1 MSQCLAE
8 SLSLGT
14 GLPGGQ
20 GSGKGKPSEA
30 NGEVG
35 RWGPQARP
43 SSHFGCP
50 LGKHD
55 LAGPPCIGCLYKE
68 GLKSVEKGWLTSSA
82 SKCGRKCN
90 DSVIVAEVDYLV
102 SRRIC
107 LQDNRTTNAQSLY
120 SIEEFMD

>member
-82 SKCGRKCN
+82 SKCG
-90 DSVIVAEVDYLV
+90 E
-102 SRRIC
+102 
-107 LQDNRTTNAQSLY
+107 NATIQSLLQRWIIWFLGEY
-120 SIEEFMD
+120 VYKTIGQLTHSLYIP